1 MSTFQ
6 TTVQG
11 TFQLLRLRWARR
23 PRWLLGPEAY
33 VTRSFE
39 STLEVLRW
47 DKVRKA
53 GQRWAWAGAVLGGV
67 AGLVAFAPASWL
79 AHGVSRLS
87 GERLLL
93 ADAQGTIW
101 HGQAVAVLTG
111 GPGSRD
117 VRWRRSVKKTMRCS
131 STPPT

>member
-1 MSTFQ
+1 MTTFQ
-6 TTVQG
+6 ATVQ
-11 TFQLLRLRWARR
+11 LWRLRWARR

-53 GQRWAWAGAVLGGV
+53 GRRWAWAGAVLGGLTGV
-67 AGLVAFAPASWL
+67 VAFAPASWL

-93 ADAQGTIW
+93 AAGE
-101 HGQAVAVLTG
+101 
-111 GPGSRD
+111 RY
-117 VRWRRSVKKTMRCS
+117 RSLAAR
-131 STPPT
+131 